1 MQFTLL
7 AAVLAVFTTGAI
19 ADNCKPGIFYCGH
32 TLSSKGKTHSHSSF
46 LKTKLN
52 RMFLGHYQ
60 AQIDQAIHDAGQQEI
75 DNGKDDLFYCVG
87 GGNGV
92 IDWQKRCASG
102 CIDAGTDKS
111 DHC

>member
-7 AAVLAVFTTGAI
+7 AAALAVFATGAI
-19 ADNCKPGIFYCGH
+19 ADNCKPGLFYCGS
-32 TLSSKGKTHSHSSF
+32 TLVSKGK
-46 LKTKLN
+46 
-52 RMFLGHYQ
+52 YQ

-87 GGNGV
+87 GNQGV
-92 IDWQKRCASG
+92 IDWQKRCAGG